1 MKNLNIERK
10 LGQTNDIKDMRE
22 YKETMRQIE
31 LQKQQEE
38 KELQHL
44 KNEVANMSEELDKAK
59 LEDETI
65 NAMLRLKMISETEVD
80 KSQFEIKERG
90 LFNNRERVVI
100 VPEDEFDRI
109 AMKANYSPLSNL
121 LNDFK
126 ESILQIGF
134 IKKLHST
141 ISSLKNVIKE
151 LKAEFQKEKTKLE
164 KENRNAWDKYF
175 EAKKEADTYKRF
187 KSEFE
192 RYLSEEE
199 KNEIS
204 DKIYERQEAEI
215 EGGLWQDFDLDR

>member
-1 MKNLNIERK
+1 M
-10 LGQTNDIKDMRE
+10 
-22 YKETMRQIE
+22 
-31 LQKQQEE
+31 
-38 KELQHL
+38 
-44 KNEVANMSEELDKAK
+44 
-59 LEDETI
+59 
-65 NAMLRLKMISETEVD
+65 
-80 KSQFEIKERG
+80 
-90 LFNNRERVVI
+90 I

-151 LKAEFQKEKTKLE
+151 LKAEFQKEKAHLE
-164 KENRNAWDKYF
+164 EENRNALSKYF
-175 EAKKEADTYKRF
+175 EAKKEADHSKRC

-199 KNEIS
+199 NNEIS
-204 DKIYERQEAEI
+204 DKIYERQEA
-215 EGGLWQDFDLDR
+215 

>member
-1 MKNLNIERK
+1 
-10 LGQTNDIKDMRE
+10 
-22 YKETMRQIE
+22 
-31 LQKQQEE
+31 
-38 KELQHL
+38 
-44 KNEVANMSEELDKAK
+44 MSEELDKAK

-134 IKKLHST
+134 IKNVTFYNFIFKERNQRTESRIPKMRKLTWKMKIKMLGLS
-141 ISSLKNVIKE
+141 ILKLRKKLIIINVLNQSLKDIY
-151 LKAEFQKEKTKLE
+151 LK
-164 KENRNAWDKYF
+164 R
-175 EAKKEADTYKRF
+175 KKI
-187 KSEFE
+187 
-192 RYLSEEE
+192 
-199 KNEIS
+199 EIS